1 MEKHVTA
8 DVTDVN
14 RVVSLFRYL
23 VTFRMKWD

>member
-1 MEKHVTA
+1 MERHVTA

-14 RVVSLFRYL
+14 GAVSLFRYL

>member
-8 DVTDVN
+8 DVTDVH